1 MVGGHNGGGW
11 WQRER
16 RRYER
21 STGERNSRWL
31 PLLPARIWVGGG
43 GCVVLVPDGAEVD
56 EAVER
61 EKKGRNSAG
70 SRKGG
75 RSWFLAD
82 FGPDFL
88 HVWPMKSTPI
98 YRGWKRVILS
108 SLEKNYTP
116 D

>member
-1 MVGGHNGGGW
+1 
-11 WQRER
+11 
-16 RRYER
+16 
-21 STGERNSRWL
+21 
-31 PLLPARIWVGGG
+31 LPARIWVGGG
-43 GCVVLVPDGAEVD
+43 GCVVLVPDGAKVD
-56 EAVER
+56 EATER

-88 HVWPMKSTPI
+88 HVWAMKSNPI